1 MKKLLTLTL
10 CAILLLCSC
19 NSNTKAA
26 PVQTS
31 ETEESTHSAPEITA
45 ETTAVTTTAK
55 VITPTKTETTTA
67 EEATAKPVPENICY
81 ECSLS
86 VKSEEINGM
95 KHYSIEGL
103 ADSEMAAQVDEF
115 INESAAELA
124 AHENEIKSQGISETN
139 LNFMVSCNVINGY
152 LTVKCGYNSDCF
164 AMFVE
169 NFWYECRTAV
179 FDIVEGRRIKNF
191 GELFCDG
198 FDCEDAYY
206 EYIGKSNNSSEYDFT
221 AYSIISEEI
230 DRYNYFT
237 CKLKTE
243 RLFSNLMSLNTLVL
257 TKRNFEEYVTVPC
270 YTVELPLFYTELET
284 DTERDGFGFVKVLGS
299 RFLSDEEISEKIEIY
314 ENLQKAMYEH
324 YCKNREKANK
334 EFSPEHAFMD
344 ITEYALN
351 GETLYTV
358 RLGNYVE
365 GIILTYKA
373 DGSLVYMRDIF
384 PEFADSEAVVSR
396 IFDRNDGSIEV
407 WYSSDEFTYDFHR
420 KEIAKGEM
428 E

>member
-1 MKKLLTLTL
+1 MKRIALLLS
-10 CAILLLCSC
+10 CIMLLCSC
-19 NSNTKAA
+19 NSNTTTD
-26 PVQTS
+26 PTS
-31 ETEESTHSAPEITA
+31 ETG
-45 ETTAVTTTAK
+45 ETTLPVFETTTETMAVTTNVT
-55 VITPTKTETTTA
+55 TTTTA
-67 EEATAKPVPENICY
+67 EETTAEPVPENVCY
-81 ECSLS
+81 QCSLN
-86 VKSEEINGM
+86 VKSEEVNGR
-95 KHYSIEGL
+95 KLYSVEGL

-115 INESAAELA
+115 INESAEELA
-124 AHENEIKSQGISETN
+124 MYKNEIKSQGISETN
-139 LNFMVSCNVINGY
+139 LHFMVSCNVINGY
-152 LTVKCGYNSDCF
+152 LSVKCGYNSDFF

-179 FDIVEGRRIKNF
+179 FDIVEGRRITNF
-191 GELFCDG
+191 GELFCEG
-198 FDCEDAYY
+198 FDY
-206 EYIGKSNNSSEYDFT
+206 EGAFYDYIGNSNNSSEYDFT
-221 AYSIISEEI
+221 AYSIISAEI

-237 CKLKTE
+237 YRLKTE

-299 RFLSDEEISEKIEIY
+299 RFLSEEEISEKSEVY

-324 YCKNREKANK
+324 YCKNRENANK
-334 EFSPEHAFMD
+334 KFFPEHAYMD
-344 ITEYALN
+344 ITEYVLN

-358 RLGNYVE
+358 WLGNYVE
-365 GIILTYKA
+365 GIILTYRA

-384 PEFADSEAVVSR
+384 SEFADSEAVVSR
-396 IFDRNDGSIEV
+396 ICNRYDGSIEV
-407 WYSSDEFTYDFHR
+407 WYSSDEFTYDCHR

>member
-1 MKKLLTLTL
+1 MKKLLSLTL

-19 NSNTKAA
+19 NGNTKTD
-26 PVQTS
+26 PTPTS
-31 ETEESTHSAPEITA
+31 EAEETTLSIPETTA
-45 ETTAVTTTAK
+45 ETTAVTTN
-55 VITPTKTETTTA
+55 TEVTTTTTA
-67 EEATAKPVPENICY
+67 EETTAEPVPENVCY
-81 ECSLS
+81 QCSLN
-86 VKSEEINGM
+86 VKSEEVNGR
-95 KHYSIEGL
+95 KLYSVEGL
-103 ADSEMAAQVDEF
+103 ADSEMATQVDEF

-124 AHENEIKSQGISETN
+124 VYKNEIKSHGINETN
-139 LNFMVSCNVINGY
+139 LDFMVSCNVINGY
-152 LTVKCGYNSDCF
+152 LSVKCGYNSDYF

-191 GELFCDG
+191 GELFCES
-198 FDCEDAYY
+198 FDYEDAFY
-206 EYIGKSNNSSEYDFT
+206 EYIGKANNSSEYDFT
-221 AYSIISEEI
+221 AYSIISAEI

-237 CKLKTE
+237 YRLKTE
-243 RLFSNLMSLNTLVL
+243 RLFSELMNLNTHVL

-270 YTVELPLFYTELET
+270 ETVELPLFYTELET

-299 RFLSDEEISEKIEIY
+299 RFLSEEEISEKSEVY

-334 EFSPEHAFMD
+334 EFFPEHAYMD
-344 ITEYALN
+344 ITEYVLN

-358 RLGNYVE
+358 WLGNYVE
-365 GIILTYKA
+365 GINLTYRA

-384 PEFADSEAVVSR
+384 PEFSDSEAVVSR
-396 IFDRNDGSIEV
+396 ICNRYDGSIEV
-407 WYSSDEFTYDFHR
+407 WYSSDEFTYDCHR